1 MLEVTGLTKT
11 YGGVLAVKDLTFS
24 ARRGQVIGFLGPN
37 GSGKTTSIR
46 VLTGLLRA
54 SRGRVCW
61 NGVDIQHQLLEY
73 QARLGYVPEEPHLY
87 QYLTAPEYLELV
99 GGLRDIPAAT
109 IRRRIGRY
117 LELFH
122 LDTDRYAPLSS
133 FSKGMRQKVL
143 LSAALLH
150 DPEVIVLDEPCSG
163 LDVASTL
170 VLRTLVRSLAER
182 GKVIVYSSHVL
193 DMVERICSEVLILHE
208 GRVVAHDS
216 VDRLRELQHAASL
229 EQVFKKLAVE
239 ENVENVGRQLAEV
252 DRKSTR
258 L

>member
-1 MLEVTGLTKT
+1 MLEVHGLTKT
-11 YGGVLAVKDLTFS
+11 YGGVLAVKDVTFT
-24 ARRGQVIGFLGPN
+24 ARPGQVVGFLGPN

-46 VLTGLLRA
+46 VLTGLLRPT
-54 SRGRVCW
+54 RGRIVW
-61 NGVDIQHQLLEY
+61 KGEDIQHQLLQY
-73 QARLGYVPEEPHLY
+73 QSRLGYVPEEPHLY

-99 GGLRDIPAAT
+99 GGLRDIPQAT
-109 IRRRIGRY
+109 LMHRIDRY
-117 LELFH
+117 LDLFH

-150 DPEVIVLDEPCSG
+150 DPDVVIFDEPCSG

-193 DMVERICSEVLILHE
+193 DMVEKVCSEVLILHE

-216 VDRLRELQHAASL
+216 VERLRELQHAGSL

-239 ENVENVGRQLAEV
+239 ENVEDIGRQLAEV
-252 DRKSTR
+252 ALT
-258 L
+258 